1 MTPSADQYALFLF
14 YEAKKKAAIDKSLE
28 EQKKNDGE
36 SLKYI
41 SFYYDTIQKQAL
53 KLVEIDTGHS
63 KKTAS
68 NLKDMTRATNE
79 LAGAFDTLFS
89 GGKNGW
95 KDLEN
100 YMLSFF
106 EKMISEVLD
115 AIVVWCVLN
124 IVSGDAAAGAGTL
137 DHFIGKVLGFAGG
150 TNYAPGGLA
159 IVGEHGPE
167 LVNLPRGSQVI
178 PNTQLG
184 GGELTCRV
192 SGGDLLFVL
201 NTQSRKMNSYR

>member
-1 MTPSADQYALFLF
+1 
-14 YEAKKKAAIDKSLE
+14 
-28 EQKKNDGE
+28 
-36 SLKYI
+36 
-41 SFYYDTIQKQAL
+41 
-53 KLVEIDTGHS
+53 
-63 KKTAS
+63 
-68 NLKDMTRATNE
+68 
-79 LAGAFDTLFS
+79 
-89 GGKNGW
+89 
-95 KDLEN
+95 
-100 YMLSFF
+100 
-106 EKMISEVLD
+106 MISEVLA

-137 DHFIGKVLGFAGG
+137 GHFIGKILGFAGG